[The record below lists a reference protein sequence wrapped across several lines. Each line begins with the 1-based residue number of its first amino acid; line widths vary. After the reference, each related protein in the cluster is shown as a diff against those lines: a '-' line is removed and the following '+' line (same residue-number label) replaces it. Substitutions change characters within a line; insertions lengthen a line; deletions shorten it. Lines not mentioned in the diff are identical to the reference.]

1 MEYLIRKGVGVP
13 KVAELTPLGVAS
25 LALLAE
31 EPMHPYEMY
40 QLLMARHEDRLV
52 KVRPGTLYHA
62 MGRLEENGLV
72 EAMGTKREGNRP
84 ERTTYRITPAGHV
97 ALDARLQAMLSTPVN
112 EYPVFPHAIAEAHHL
127 PAAVVMEL
135 LEERLV
141 ALKADLDFLVNAEA
155 TVTAKGLDRKY
166 WIDITYQ
173 QAMRRTEIAWIRGL
187 LEELDN
193 GHLPWDEPRPA
204 PTELSDKPKESL
216 GKRS

>member
-1 MEYLIRKGVGVP
+1 MP
-13 KVAELTPLGVAS
+13 KVADLTPLGVAS

-40 QLLMARHEDRLV
+40 QVLMARHEDRLV

-62 MGRLEENGLV
+62 VGRLEEHGLV
-72 EAMGTKREGNRP
+72 QATGTEREGNRP
-84 ERTTYRITPAGHV
+84 ERTTYCITDAGHQ

-112 EYPVFPHAIAEAHHL
+112 EYPLFPHAIAEAHHL
-127 PAAVVMEL
+127 PADVVMRL
-135 LEERLV
+135 LEERVV
-141 ALKADLDFLVNAEA
+141 ALSADLDFLVTAEA

-173 QAMRRTEIAWIRGL
+173 QAITRTEIAWIRGL
-187 LEELDN
+187 LEELDS
-193 GHLPWDEPRPA
+193 GKLPWDEPRPT
-204 PTELSDKPKESL
+204 PTELSNKPKESL

>member
-1 MEYLIRKGVGVP
+1 MP
-13 KVAELTPLGVAS
+13 KAAALTPLGVAA

-31 EPMHPYEMY
+31 GPMHPYEMY

-62 MGRLEENGLV
+62 MGRLEESRLI
-72 EAMGTKREGNRP
+72 EATGTEREGNRP
-84 ERTTYRITPAGHV
+84 ERTTYRITSAGHV

-127 PAAVVMEL
+127 PAEVVMEL
-135 LEERLV
+135 LEERVV
-141 ALKADLDFLVNAEA
+141 ALNADLDFLVHAEA
-155 TVTAKGLDRKY
+155 TVTGKGLARKY

-187 LEELDN
+187 LEELGN
-193 GHLPWDEPRPA
+193 GRLPWDEPQPA
-204 PTELSDKPKESL
+204 PTELISKPKESL

>member
-1 MEYLIRKGVGVP
+1 MP
-13 KVAELTPLGVAS
+13 KASDLTPLGVAS

-40 QLLMARHEDRLV
+40 QVLMARHEDRLV

-62 MGRLEENGLV
+62 VGRLEENGFV
-72 EAMGTKREGNRP
+72 EATGTEREGNRP
-84 ERTTYRITPAGHV
+84 ERTTYRITSAGHQ

-112 EYPVFPHAIAEAHHL
+112 EYPLFPHAIAEAHHL
-127 PAAVVMEL
+127 RADVVMEL
-135 LEERLV
+135 LAERVV
-141 ALKADLDFLVNAEA
+141 ALGADLDFLVRAEA
-155 TVTAKGLDRKY
+155 AVTAKGLDRKY

-187 LEELDN
+187 LEELGN
-193 GHLPWDEPRPA
+193 GQLPWDEPLTTPS
-204 PTELSDKPKESL
+204 ELSNKPKESL

>member
-1 MEYLIRKGVGVP
+1 MPRISD
-13 KVAELTPLGVAS
+13 LTPLGVAA

-62 MGRLEENGLV
+62 VGRLDESGLV
-72 EAMGTKREGNRP
+72 EALGTEREGNRP
-84 ERTTYRITPAGHV
+84 ERTTYRITAAGHQ
-97 ALDARLQAMLSTPVN
+97 ALDARLRAMLSTPVN
-112 EYPVFPHAIAEAHHL
+112 EYPLFPHAIAEAHHL
-127 PAAVVMEL
+127 PAGVVMEL
-135 LEERLV
+135 LEERVV
-141 ALKADLDFLVNAEA
+141 ALTADLDFLLSAE
-155 TVTAKGLDRKY
+155 TVVTAKGLDRKY

-187 LEELDN
+187 LEEL
-193 GHLPWDEPRPA
+193 GSGRLPWDEPRPTPA
-204 PTELSDKPKESL
+204 ELSHKPKESL